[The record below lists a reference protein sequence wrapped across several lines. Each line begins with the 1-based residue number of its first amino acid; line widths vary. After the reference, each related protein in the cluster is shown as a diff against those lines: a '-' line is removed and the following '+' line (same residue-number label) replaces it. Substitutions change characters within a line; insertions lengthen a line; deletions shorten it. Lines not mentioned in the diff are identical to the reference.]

1 VPGFTSALYLGL
13 GHAHA
18 ALRPWERLTSGMPAA
33 LAPPEGARAVG
44 AALAG
49 LAGLE
54 AAVLGTST
62 LHLFWDLFG
71 QVRRGPL
78 RILADA
84 SLYPVGRWGIER
96 AAAAGVEVETFPHH
110 DAGALARRLA
120 RLARLAQEDRRRPRR
135 PPAPLVVTDGLCL
148 DCGRVAPLGRY
159 LALVEARG
167 GWLVLDDSQALGLL
181 GGGPAPGRPYGRGGG
196 GSPAFLGVASP
207 RLLTISSLAK
217 SFGAPLAMLG
227 GPREAVRRF
236 ARRSE
241 TQVYSSPPAVAAVRA
256 AEAALAANRERGDVL
271 RARLAASVLRFRR
284 RLAAAGLGAR
294 GGMSPVQDLELP
306 PGVDAAALHRRLR
319 EAGVAAVLRRG
330 TCRPGPLL
338 SFVLRADHE
347 PQDVEGA
354 AAALIRLLRSG

>member
-1 VPGFTSALYLGL
+1 VSGFTSALYLGL

-18 ALRPWERLTSGMPAA
+18 ALRPWEKLTSGMPAA
-33 LAPPEGARAVG
+33 LAPPEGARAVAG
-44 AALAG
+44 ALAG
-49 LAGLE
+49 LVGLE
-54 AAVLGTST
+54 AAVLGPST

-71 QVRRGPL
+71 QVRRGPV

-96 AAAAGVEVETFPHH
+96 AAAAGVEVETFPHQ

-120 RLARLAQEDRRRPRR
+120 RLAQEDRRQPRR

-159 LALVEARG
+159 LPLVEARG

-181 GGGPAPGRPYGRGGG
+181 GGGPAPGRPYGRGGS

-207 RLLTISSLAK
+207 RLLTVSSLAK

-241 TQVYSSPPAVAAVRA
+241 TRVYSSPPAVAAVRA
-256 AEAALAANRERGDVL
+256 AEAALTANRERGDRL

-284 RLAAAGLGAR
+284 CLAAAGLGAS

-306 PGVDAAALHRRLR
+306 PGVDAAALHQRLR
-319 EAGVAAVLRRG
+319 QAGVAAVLRRG
-330 TCRPGPLL
+330 GCRPGPLL

-347 PQDVEGA
+347 PEDVERA
-354 AAALIRLLRSG
+354 AAALSRLIRSG